1 MATTQQQETTGSFNT
16 VLQEL
21 RALSSEPRT
30 RGTLFENLMKK
41 YFLTDPIYRNRFK
54 QIYTWAECPDTSG
67 SDEGIDLVAITHD
80 DERCAIQCKFYA
92 EDHRLQ
98 KGDIDSFFTASG
110 KTLFKE
116 RIIVST
122 TDSWSEQAERAL
134 KGQDKI
140 CERIG
145 LANLQNSKIVWSKLR
160 TPEKLVRVDPQELFK
175 HQKEALKDVLAG
187 FQQDDVGQLIMAC
200 GTGKTFTSLR
210 IAEEMVP
217 NGGGN
222 ILFLVPSLSLLSQ
235 SLREWSA
242 NGEIPQR
249 NFAVCS
255 DAKVGNNEEDIR
267 SYDLEIPATTDAKK
281 LADKLKQSTATS
293 SKATRR
299 NNVVFGTYQSIEV
312 VIKAQRLGAPE
323 FDLVI
328 CDEAHR
334 TVGYSAKER
343 QQSYFTLIHDKEK
356 LKAKKRLYM
365 TATSRIFAPTVK
377 KKVET
382 LKDIELFSMDDKN
395 IFGNEFHRLNFAKA
409 VGEKL
414 LSDYKVLILTVTDKN
429 AANTIKDI
437 TGKEIELSDA
447 AKIIGCWNGLAKRL
461 SDPNAL
467 PKNERTP
474 MKRAVA
480 YTGTIATSKQV
491 KDLFNQVIQ
500 EYHKEHKEIGDTAV
514 LKCEVD
520 HTDGTE
526 NSMVRNTKLN
536 WLKEDAGGNECRI
549 LSNARC
555 LSEGVD
561 VPALD
566 AVMFLRPRKSKI
578 DIVQSVGRVMRR
590 APGKNMGYII
600 LPVFCNTDVPPEEA
614 LNNNDTYN
622 VVWETIQA
630 IRSHD
635 ERMDAEINKIELNKK
650 TSERILIDTVDASG
664 VGNGDTDA
672 AVTINSNI
680 QGELFDVQT
689 LHRSIL
695 ATLVMKCGTRRYWQ
709 NWADGVANISQNITS
724 RINSLVEDK
733 NSQHHQKFNGFLKE
747 LQGNLNPAITSEEAV
762 EMLAQHIIT
771 TPVFDALFEDYAFAE
786 NNPVS
791 QSLDKF
797 IEAIEYHKLAAEAKE
812 LDRFFKN
819 VKANV
824 AGIDNLAGKQKI
836 IAELYENFFK
846 KAFTKYADRLGIV
859 YTPVEI
865 VDFILHSADD
875 LLHKHFGKR
884 LTSKGVNILDPFTGT
899 GTFISR
905 LLQLGLISKQDLA
918 RKYAS
923 ELHAN
928 EIVLLA
934 YYIAAINI
942 EQTYHFCLQE
952 EEGADSTEE
961 IKEARKQKQQQN
973 STYQQFP
980 GIILT
985 DTFQMNEDDSDLI
998 KPKYIQGNPTQI
1010 KKQKEQ
1016 SIMVI
1021 VGNPPYSAGQK
1032 SQNDNNPNLKYPL
1045 LDKRIRT
1052 TYAAYSK
1059 NKIKKSVY
1067 DSYVRAIRWATDRI
1081 KDEGMVTFVTNGNFL
1096 DSKSMDGLRHCLPQE
1111 LTHIYCFNLR
1121 GGSRHFGANVKKE
1134 GESVFKQGS
1143 RATITINFFIKSPE
1157 DKSIPHGIYYYQF
1170 DDYLSRND
1178 KLKKLKE
1185 TKSANNIKWQEIQP
1199 DKNNDWINQRDPQFN
1214 QYMPMG
1220 SEDSKSYFIK
1230 NFKHSSMTDS
1240 IFGIYSAGLV
1250 TSRDAWT
1257 CNYNKEELIKNMQSC
1272 IKFYNT
1278 QRQDFHTEH
1287 ADKINHLKLTDKIP
1301 YVQEFIKYDSKKIH
1315 WDVGKQR
1322 DLAQNK
1328 QAIFDEAKIRI
1339 GLYMPF
1345 CKQHIYFDKQWNYSQ
1360 YRLPKLFPKHST
1372 NNYTICVS
1380 KSPAGFSTTMINVIP
1395 NYYILNHAQC
1405 FPRYCYNYSEAGKDD
1420 LLSQSKDNKEYK
1432 QEQRIDNISP
1442 QVVKLFQQQYK
1453 DNNIDADAI
1462 FYYVYGILHSPKYR
1476 DRYSY
1481 NLNKELPRIPY
1492 AATKQDFWQFSEAG
1506 KQLGDWH
1513 INYENHNADPNIEII
1528 ENSELLN
1535 NDKDFYRIEKIKF
1548 GGSPR
1553 SPDNSRI
1560 IYNHNITITG
1570 IPPQAYEYKVSGKS
1584 PLEWLLE
1591 RYQVTIDTGIGG
1603 RPGSNI
1609 KNDPNDWSDNPR
1621 YILDLIP
1628 RLAQLSID
1636 TSRVISKLPDIPE

>member
-1 MATTQQQETTGSFNT
+1 MASIQQQEATGSFNT

-54 QIYTWAECPDTSG
+54 QVYTWAECPDTSG

-80 DERCAIQCKFYA
+80 DEHCAIQCKFYA

-110 KTLFKE
+110 KRPFTE

-122 TDSWSEQAERAL
+122 TNSWSEQAERAL
-134 KGQDKI
+134 DGQHID

-145 LANLQNSKIVWSKLR
+145 LANLQNSKVVWSKLH
-160 TPEKLVRVDPQELFK
+160 TPDKLVRLPPQELFK
-175 HQKEALKDVLAG
+175 HQKEALKDVLTG
-187 FQQDDVGQLIMAC
+187 FQQEDVGQLIMAC

-217 NGGGN
+217 NGSGN

-281 LADKLKQSTATS
+281 LANKLKQSIAS
-293 SKATRR
+293 SPKVTRR

-312 VIKAQRLGAPE
+312 VIKAQQLGAPE

-365 TATSRIFAPTVK
+365 TATSKIFALKAK

-409 VGEKL
+409 VEDKL

-437 TGKEIELSDA
+437 TGKEIKLGDA
-447 AKIIGCWNGLAKRL
+447 AKIVGCWNGLAKRL

-480 YTGTIATSKQV
+480 YTGTIAASKQV

-500 EYHKEHKEIGDTAV
+500 EYHKKYKEIGDSAV

-536 WLKEDAGGNECRI
+536 WLKEDAGDNECRI

-600 LPVFCNTDVPPEEA
+600 LPVFCNTDGSPEEA

-650 TSERILIDTVDASG
+650 PSERILIDTVDISDA
-664 VGNGDTDA
+664 GNGDVDA
-672 AVTINSNI
+672 SVTIDISS

-689 LHRSIL
+689 LHRAIL
-695 ATLVMKCGTRRYWQ
+695 ATLVRTCGTRRYWQ

-724 RINSLVEDK
+724 IINSLVTDT
-733 NSQHHQKFNGFLKE
+733 NSKHHQKFKDFHNELKH
-747 LQGNLNPAITSEEAV
+747 NLNPAITSEEAV

-771 TPVFDALFEDYAFAE
+771 TPVFNALFENYNFVK

-797 IEAIEYHKLAAEAKE
+797 IEAIEYHKLAAEVGE
-812 LDRFFKN
+812 LEKFFKN
-819 VKANV
+819 VKTNV

-846 KAFTKYADRLGIV
+846 KAFKKQAERLGIV
-859 YTPVEI
+859 YTPVEV

-942 EQTYHFCLQE
+942 EQTYHFCLTE
-952 EEGADSTEE
+952 EEGADVTKE
-961 IKEARKQKQQQN
+961 IKEAGKQKQQQN
-973 STYQQFP
+973 STYQRFP

-998 KPKYIQGNPTQI
+998 TPKYIQGNPTQI
-1010 KKQKEQ
+1010 EKQKEQ

-1021 VGNPPYSAGQK
+1021 IGNPPYSGGQRN
-1032 SQNDNNPNLKYPL
+1032 QNDNNANFKYPL
-1045 LDKRIRT
+1045 LDERIRS
-1052 TYAAYSK
+1052 TYAAHSIATNK
-1059 NKIKKSVY
+1059 NYLY

-1081 KDEGMVTFVTNGNFL
+1081 KDEGMIAFVTNGSFL
-1096 DSKSMDGLRHCLPQE
+1096 DRNSMEGLRYCLQQE

-1121 GGSRHFGANVKKE
+1121 GNTRKSGERVKKE
-1134 GESVFKQGS
+1134 GGKIFGSGS
-1143 RATITINFFIKSPE
+1143 RANITITFLVRAPD
-1157 DKSIPHGIYYYQF
+1157 DKNKPKGIYYHAV
-1170 DDYLSRND
+1170 DDYLNRD
-1178 KLKKLKE
+1178 AKLNELKE
-1185 TKSANNIKWQEIQP
+1185 LKSVNNIKWQEKIL
-1199 DKNNDWINQRDPQFN
+1199 DKSNDWFKKRDPQFC
-1214 QYMPMG
+1214 QYLPM
-1220 SEDSKSYFIK
+1220 STDIAKNYFIK
-1230 NFKHSSMTDS
+1230 NFKHSEIIDS
-1240 IFGIYSAGLV
+1240 IFGIYSAGLI
-1250 TSRDAWT
+1250 TRRDAWVY
-1257 CNYNKEELIKNMQSC
+1257 NYNKQELIKNMKSC

-1278 QRQDFHTEH
+1278 QRQNFYSKYSE
-1287 ADKINHLKLTDKIP
+1287 KINNLNLTDKIP
-1301 YVQEFIKYDSKKIH
+1301 YVRKFIQYDSKKIH
-1315 WDVGKQR
+1315 WDTVNER
-1322 DLAQNK
+1322 DVAQNG
-1328 QAIFDEAKIRI
+1328 ISYFDEKKIRI
-1339 GLYMPF
+1339 GLYSPF
-1345 CKQHIYFDKQWNYSQ
+1345 CKRYLYFDRQWNSSQ
-1360 YRLPKLFPKHST
+1360 YRLPKFFPQANSQ
-1372 NNYTICVS
+1372 NMVICVTYI
-1380 KSPAGFSTTMINVIP
+1380 ADGFDVLMTDIIYSSSIVTNC
-1395 NYYILNHAQC
+1395 QS
-1405 FPRYCYNYSEAGKDD
+1405 FPRYCFNNAEAGKDD

-1442 QVVKLFQQQYK
+1442 KVVELFQEQYK
-1453 DNNIDADAI
+1453 DNSIDADTV
-1462 FYYVYGILHSPKYR
+1462 FYYVYGILHSPTYR
-1476 DRYSY
+1476 DRYAN
-1481 NLNKELPRIPY
+1481 NLSKELPRIPY
-1492 AATKQDFWQFSEAG
+1492 AASKQDFWQFSEAG
-1506 KQLGDWH
+1506 KQLGEWH
-1513 INYENHNADPNIEII
+1513 TNYEKHNVEPNIKIV
-1528 ENSELLN
+1528 ENSDMLSK
-1535 NDKDFYRIEKIKF
+1535 DKDFYRIEKIKF
-1548 GGSPR
+1548 GGAHR
-1553 SPDNSRI
+1553 APDKSKI
-1560 IYNHNITITG
+1560 IYNDNITITG
-1570 IPPQAYEYKVSGKS
+1570 IPSEAYDYTITGKS
-1584 PLEWLLE
+1584 PIEWLLE
-1591 RYQVTIDTGIGG
+1591 RYRVTFDTE
-1603 RPGSNI
+1603 RGSGI

-1636 TSRVISKLPDIPE
+1636 TCRVISKLPDIPE

>member
-54 QIYTWAECPDTSG
+54 QVYTWAECPDTSG

-110 KTLFKE
+110 KRPFTE

-134 KGQDKI
+134 KGQDKV
-140 CERIG
+140 CDRIG
-145 LANLQNSKIVWSKLR
+145 LANLQNSKVVWSKLR
-160 TPEKLVRVDPQELFK
+160 TPDKLVRVDPQELFK

-281 LADKLKQSTATS
+281 LANKLKQSTSSS
-293 SKATRR
+293 SKANRR

-312 VIKAQRLGAPE
+312 VIKAQQLGVPE

-382 LKDIELFSMDDKN
+382 LKDIELFSMDDKS

-409 VGEKL
+409 VEDKL

-500 EYHKEHKEIGDTAV
+500 EYHKKHKELGGTTL

-536 WLKEDAGGNECRI
+536 WLKEDIGDNECRI

-600 LPVFCNTDVPPEEA
+600 LPVFCNTDVSPEEA

-650 TSERILIDTVDASG
+650 PSERILTDTVDASG
-664 VGNGDTDA
+664 IGSGDTDA
-672 AVTINSNI
+672 SVSIDLNR
-680 QGELFDVQT
+680 QGELPFDTET
-689 LHRSIL
+689 LHRAIL

-709 NWADGVANISQNITS
+709 NWAEGVANISQNITS
-724 RINSLVEDK
+724 RINSLVTDT
-733 NSQHHQKFNGFLKE
+733 NSKHHKKFKDFHNELKH
-747 LQGNLNPAITSEEAV
+747 NLNPAITSEEAI

-771 TPVFDALFEDYAFAE
+771 TPVFNALFENYNFVK

-791 QSLDKF
+791 QSLTKF
-797 IEAIEYHKLAAEAKE
+797 LTAIEYDNLTAETRE

-819 VKANV
+819 VQSNV

-846 KAFTKYADRLGIV
+846 KTFKKQADRLGIV
-859 YTPVEI
+859 YTPVEV

-942 EQTYHFCLQE
+942 EQTYHFCL
-952 EEGADSTEE
+952 TEE
-961 IKEARKQKQQQN
+961 DANNQQVERRQN
-973 STYQQFP
+973 GTYQQFP

-998 KPKYIQGNPTQI
+998 TPKYIQGNPTQI

-1032 SQNDNNPNLKYPL
+1032 SQNDNNPNIKYTR
-1045 LDKRIRT
+1045 LDTKIES
-1052 TYAAYSK
+1052 TYAVHSTAK
-1059 NKIKKSVY
+1059 LKIKLY

-1081 KDEGMVTFVTNGNFL
+1081 EVEGMVAFVTNGGYL
-1096 DSKSMDGLRHCLPQE
+1096 DGKSMDGLRHCLQKE
-1111 LTHIYCFNLR
+1111 LTHLYCFNLR
-1121 GGSRHFGANVKKE
+1121 GNTRNSGERVKKE
-1134 GESVFKQGS
+1134 GGKIFGSGS
-1143 RATITINFFIKSPE
+1143 RANITITFLVRAPE
-1157 DKSIPHGIYYYQF
+1157 DKNKSKGIYYHEV
-1170 DDYLSRND
+1170 DDYLNRD
-1178 KLKKLKE
+1178 AKLNELKE
-1185 TKSANNIKWQEIQP
+1185 LKSANNIKWQEIQP
-1199 DKNNDWINQRDPQFN
+1199 DKNNDWLNQRDPKFS
-1214 QYMPMG
+1214 QYIPM
-1220 SEDSKSYFIK
+1220 STETAKSYFTK
-1230 NFKHSSMTDS
+1230 KLKHSESGDS
-1240 IFGIYSAGLV
+1240 IFGIYSAGLK
-1250 TSRDAWT
+1250 TNRDAWVYS
-1257 CNYNKEELIKNMQSC
+1257 YNKRELINNMQSC
-1272 IKFYNT
+1272 VKFYNK
-1278 QRQDFHTEH
+1278 QLQDIYTEH
-1287 ADKINHLKLTDKIP
+1287 ADKINNLKIADKIP
-1301 YVQEFIKYDSKKIH
+1301 YVQKLIKYDSKKIH
-1315 WDVGKQR
+1315 WDIGNQR
-1322 DLAQNK
+1322 DITQNK
-1328 QAIFDEAKIRI
+1328 NAIFDESKLCL
-1339 GLYMPF
+1339 GLYRPF
-1345 CKQHIYFDKQWNYSQ
+1345 CKQYIYFDKQWNNSQ
-1360 YRLPKLFPKHST
+1360 YRLPKLFPKDST
-1372 NNYTICVS
+1372 NNYAICLS
-1380 KSPAGFSTTMINVIP
+1380 ISPADFSAIMTNLIP
-1395 NYYILNHAQC
+1395 NFHVVNDTQC
-1405 FPRYCYNYSEAGKDD
+1405 FPRYFFNASEAGKDD
-1420 LLSQSKDNKEYK
+1420 LLSQSNNDKEHN

-1453 DNNIDADAI
+1453 DNSIDADAI
-1462 FYYVYGILHSPKYR
+1462 FYYVYGILHSPAYR
-1476 DRYSY
+1476 NRYAN
-1481 NLNKELPRIPY
+1481 NLSKEFPRIPY
-1492 AATKQDFWQFSEAG
+1492 VASKQDFWQFSEGG
-1506 KQLGDWH
+1506 KQLGNWH
-1513 INYENHNADPNIEII
+1513 INYEKHNVEPNIQII
-1528 ENSELLN
+1528 EESDMLGK
-1535 NDKDFYRIEKIKF
+1535 DKNFYRVEKMKL

-1553 SPDNSRI
+1553 TPDKSRI
-1560 IYNHNITITG
+1560 IYNHNITIVG
-1570 IPPQAYEYKVSGKS
+1570 IPSESYDYKIKGKS

-1591 RYQVTIDTGIGG
+1591 RYQVTIDTGKEG
-1603 RPGSNI
+1603 RPASGI

>member
-1 MATTQQQETTGSFNT
+1 MVNH
-16 VLQEL
+16 
-21 RALSSEPRT
+21 
-30 RGTLFENLMKK
+30 
-41 YFLTDPIYRNRFK
+41 
-54 QIYTWAECPDTSG
+54 
-67 SDEGIDLVAITHD
+67 ID
-80 DERCAIQCKFYA
+80 
-92 EDHRLQ
+92 
-98 KGDIDSFFTASG
+98 
-110 KTLFKE
+110 
-116 RIIVST
+116 
-122 TDSWSEQAERAL
+122 
-134 KGQDKI
+134 

-145 LANLQNSKIVWSKLR
+145 LANLQNSKVVWSKLR
-160 TPEKLVRVDPQELFK
+160 TPDKLVRVPPQELFK
-175 HQKEALKDVLAG
+175 HQKEALKDVLTG

-217 NGGGN
+217 NGSGN

-267 SYDLEIPATTDAKK
+267 SYDLEIPATTNAKK
-281 LADKLKQSTATS
+281 LANKLKQSIAS
-293 SKATRR
+293 SPKVTRR

-409 VGEKL
+409 VEEKL

-467 PKNERTP
+467 SKNERTS

-500 EYHKEHKEIGDTAV
+500 EYHKKHKEIGDTAV

-536 WLKEDAGGNECRI
+536 WLKEDVDNNVCRI

-566 AVMFLRPRKSKI
+566 AVIFLRPRKSKI

-590 APGKNMGYII
+590 ASGKNMGYII
-600 LPVFCNTDVPPEEA
+600 LPVFCNTDVSPEEA

-650 TSERILIDTVDASG
+650 PSERILIDMVDASG
-664 VGNGDTDA
+664 VGGKDTDA
-672 AVTINSNI
+672 TITMDAGI
-680 QGELFDVQT
+680 QLPLP
-689 LHRSIL
+689 LHSEKIRETIL

-709 NWADGVANISQNITS
+709 NWAEGVANISQNITS
-724 RINSLVEDK
+724 RINSLVADT
-733 NSQHHQKFNGFLKE
+733 NSKHHKKFNSFLKE
-747 LQGNLNPAITSEEAV
+747 LQGNLNPAITPEEAV

-791 QSLDKF
+791 QSLNKF
-797 IEAIEYHKLAAEAKE
+797 LEGIEYHNLAAETKE

-819 VKANV
+819 VRANV

-846 KAFTKYADRLGIV
+846 KAFKKYAERLGIV
-859 YTPVEI
+859 YTPVEV
-865 VDFILHSADD
+865 VDFILNSADD

-905 LLQLGLISKQDLA
+905 LLQLGLIAKKDLA

-952 EEGADSTEE
+952 EADATEE
-961 IKEARKQKQQQN
+961 IKEARNKKQQQN
-973 STYQQFP
+973 SAYKQFP

-985 DTFQMNEDDSDLI
+985 DTFQMNEDDSNLI
-998 KPKYIQGNPTQI
+998 TPKYIQGNPIQI
-1010 KKQKEQ
+1010 KKQK
-1016 SIMVI
+1016 
-1021 VGNPPYSAGQK
+1021 
-1032 SQNDNNPNLKYPL
+1032 
-1045 LDKRIRT
+1045 RT
-1052 TYAAYSK
+1052 TNHGNSWQSSLFRRA
-1059 NKIKKSVY
+1059 KKS
-1067 DSYVRAIRWATDRI
+1067 
-1081 KDEGMVTFVTNGNFL
+1081 K
-1096 DSKSMDGLRHCLPQE
+1096 
-1111 LTHIYCFNLR
+1111 
-1121 GGSRHFGANVKKE
+1121 
-1134 GESVFKQGS
+1134 
-1143 RATITINFFIKSPE
+1143 
-1157 DKSIPHGIYYYQF
+1157 
-1170 DDYLSRND
+1170 
-1178 KLKKLKE
+1178 
-1185 TKSANNIKWQEIQP
+1185 
-1199 DKNNDWINQRDPQFN
+1199 
-1214 QYMPMG
+1214 
-1220 SEDSKSYFIK
+1220 
-1230 NFKHSSMTDS
+1230 
-1240 IFGIYSAGLV
+1240 
-1250 TSRDAWT
+1250 
-1257 CNYNKEELIKNMQSC
+1257 
-1272 IKFYNT
+1272 
-1278 QRQDFHTEH
+1278 
-1287 ADKINHLKLTDKIP
+1287 
-1301 YVQEFIKYDSKKIH
+1301 
-1315 WDVGKQR
+1315 
-1322 DLAQNK
+1322 
-1328 QAIFDEAKIRI
+1328 
-1339 GLYMPF
+1339 
-1345 CKQHIYFDKQWNYSQ
+1345 
-1360 YRLPKLFPKHST
+1360 
-1372 NNYTICVS
+1372 
-1380 KSPAGFSTTMINVIP
+1380 
-1395 NYYILNHAQC
+1395 
-1405 FPRYCYNYSEAGKDD
+1405 
-1420 LLSQSKDNKEYK
+1420 
-1432 QEQRIDNISP
+1432 
-1442 QVVKLFQQQYK
+1442 
-1453 DNNIDADAI
+1453 
-1462 FYYVYGILHSPKYR
+1462 
-1476 DRYSY
+1476 
-1481 NLNKELPRIPY
+1481 
-1492 AATKQDFWQFSEAG
+1492 
-1506 KQLGDWH
+1506 
-1513 INYENHNADPNIEII
+1513 
-1528 ENSELLN
+1528 
-1535 NDKDFYRIEKIKF
+1535 
-1548 GGSPR
+1548 
-1553 SPDNSRI
+1553 
-1560 IYNHNITITG
+1560 
-1570 IPPQAYEYKVSGKS
+1570 
-1584 PLEWLLE
+1584 
-1591 RYQVTIDTGIGG
+1591 
-1603 RPGSNI
+1603 
-1609 KNDPNDWSDNPR
+1609 
-1621 YILDLIP
+1621 
-1628 RLAQLSID
+1628 
-1636 TSRVISKLPDIPE
+1636 

>member
-1 MATTQQQETTGSFNT
+1 MATTQQQEATGSFNT

-54 QIYTWAECPDTSG
+54 QVYTWAECPDTSG

-134 KGQDKI
+134 KGQDKV
-140 CERIG
+140 CDRIG
-145 LANLQNSKIVWSKLR
+145 LANLQNSKVVWSKLR
-160 TPEKLVRVDPQELFK
+160 TPDKLVRVPPQELFK

-187 FQQDDVGQLIMAC
+187 FQHEDVGQLIMAC

-217 NGGGN
+217 NGSGN

-281 LADKLKQSTATS
+281 LADKLKQSTASS
-293 SKATRR
+293 SKANRR

-312 VIKAQRLGAPE
+312 VIKAQQLGAPE

-409 VGEKL
+409 VEEKL

-467 PKNERTP
+467 PENERTP

-480 YTGTIATSKQV
+480 YTGRIDTSKQV

-500 EYHKEHKEIGDTAV
+500 EYHKEHEEINDDA
-514 LKCEVD
+514 LKCKVD

-536 WLKEDAGGNECRI
+536 WLKEDTGDNECRI

-566 AVMFLRPRKSKI
+566 AVIFLSPRKSKI

-590 APGKNMGYII
+590 SSGKNMGYII

-650 TSERILIDTVDASG
+650 PSGRILIDMVDASG
-664 VGNGDTDA
+664 VGGKDTDA
-672 AVTINSNI
+672 TITMDAGI
-680 QGELFDVQT
+680 QLPLP
-689 LHRSIL
+689 LHSEKIRETIL

-709 NWADGVANISQNITS
+709 NWAEGVANISQNITS
-724 RINSLVEDK
+724 RINSLVVDTTSK
-733 NSQHHQKFNGFLKE
+733 HHQKFKDFHNELKH
-747 LQGNLNPAITSEEAV
+747 NLNPAITAGEAV

-771 TPVFDALFEDYAFAE
+771 APVFNALFESYSFVK

-797 IEAIEYHKLAAEAKE
+797 LATIEYHNLAAETKE
-812 LDRFFKN
+812 LEKFFNN
-819 VKANV
+819 VQSNV
-824 AGIDNLAGKQKI
+824 AGIDNLEGKQKI
-836 IAELYENFFK
+836 ITELYENFFK
-846 KAFTKYADRLGIV
+846 KTFKKQADRLGIV
-859 YTPVEI
+859 YTPVEV
-865 VDFILHSADD
+865 VDFILNSTND
-875 LLHKHFGKR
+875 LLHKHFDKR

-905 LLQLGLISKQDLA
+905 LLQLGLISKQDLS

-952 EEGADSTEE
+952 RAASTEG
-961 IKEARKQKQQQN
+961 IKEGETQKQQTQN
-973 STYQQFP
+973 SAYQQFP

-985 DTFQMNEDDSDLI
+985 DTFQLNEDTGDYFKEAEFLQI
-998 KPKYIQGNPTQI
+998 NPEQI
-1010 KKQKEQ
+1010 KKQKKLP
-1016 SIMVI
+1016 IMVI
-1021 VGNPPYSAGQK
+1021 VGNPPYSAGQN
-1032 SQNDNNPNLKYPL
+1032 SQNDNNPNLKYPV
-1045 LDKRIRT
+1045 LDERIRT
-1052 TYAAYSK
+1052 TYVAHSTAQLK
-1059 NKIKKSVY
+1059 RKIY

-1081 KDEGMVTFVTNGNFL
+1081 KDEGMVAFVTNGNFL

-1143 RATITINFFIKSPE
+1143 RATITINFLIKAPK
-1157 DKSIPHGIYYYQF
+1157 DKGTPPGIYYHKF
-1170 DDYLSRND
+1170 DDYLSRNE
-1178 KLKKLKE
+1178 KLKE
-1185 TKSANNIKWQEIQP
+1185 LKEIKSVNNIKWQEIQP
-1199 DKNNDWINQRDPQFN
+1199 DKNNDWINQRDPKFN

-1230 NFKHSSMTDS
+1230 NLKHSSMTDS
-1240 IFGIYSAGLV
+1240 IFGIYSAGLA
-1250 TSRDAWT
+1250 TNRDAWVY
-1257 CNYNKEELIKNMQSC
+1257 NYNKQEVIKNMQSC

-1278 QRQDFHTEH
+1278 QRQDFYTKH
-1287 ADKINHLKLTDKIP
+1287 AEKINNLNLTDKIS
-1301 YVQEFIKYDSKKIH
+1301 YVKKFIRYDSKKIH
-1315 WDVGKQR
+1315 WDRNNKKN
-1322 DLAQNK
+1322 LAESNNG
-1328 QAIFDEAKIRI
+1328 IFDESKICI
-1339 GLYMPF
+1339 GLYRPF
-1345 CKQHIYFDKQWNYSQ
+1345 SKQYLYFDKQWNNCQ
-1360 YRLPKLFPKHST
+1360 YKLPKLFPKYST
-1372 NNYTICVS
+1372 NNYAICIS
-1380 KSPAGFSTTMINVIP
+1380 KYTTDFSVMMINIIP
-1395 NYYILNHAQC
+1395 DLNAIGATQC
-1405 FPRYCYNYSEAGKDD
+1405 FPRYCYNPSEADKDD
-1420 LLSQSKDNKEYK
+1420 LLSQSKDNKEHD

-1442 QVVKLFQQQYK
+1442 KIVELFQQQYK
-1453 DNNIDADAI
+1453 DNNIDADAV
-1462 FYYVYGILHSPKYR
+1462 FYYVYGILHSPSYR
-1476 DRYSY
+1476 SRYTN
-1481 NLNKELPRIPY
+1481 NLSKDIPHIPY
-1492 AATKQDFWQFSEAG
+1492 AASKKDFWLFSEAG
-1506 KQLGDWH
+1506 KQLSNWH
-1513 INYENHNADPNIEII
+1513 INYEKHNAEPNIQII
-1528 ENSELLN
+1528 EAPDLLGK
-1535 NDKDFYRIEKIKF
+1535 DKDFYRIEKMKF

-1553 SPDNSRI
+1553 TPDKNRI

-1570 IPPQAYEYKVSGKS
+1570 IPPQAYEYEVSGKS

-1591 RYQVTIDTGIGG
+1591 RYQVTIDTGTGG
-1603 RPGSNI
+1603 RPGSGI

>member
-1 MATTQQQETTGSFNT
+1 MASIQQQETTGSFNT

-21 RALSSEPRT
+21 RALSSEPRA

-54 QIYTWAECPDTSG
+54 QVYTWVECPDTSG

-80 DERCAIQCKFYA
+80 DEHCAIQCKFYA

-110 KTLFKE
+110 KRPFTE

-122 TDSWSEQAERAL
+122 TNSWSEQAERAL
-134 KGQDKI
+134 DGQHID

-145 LANLQNSKIVWSKLR
+145 LANLQNSKVVWSKLH
-160 TPEKLVRVDPQELFK
+160 TPQNLVRVPPQELFK

-217 NGGGN
+217 NGSGN

-281 LADKLKQSTATS
+281 LANKLKQSTATS

-312 VIKAQRLGAPE
+312 VIKAQQLGAPE

-409 VGEKL
+409 VEEKL

-500 EYHKEHKEIGDTAV
+500 EYHKKHKELGGTTL

-536 WLKEDAGGNECRI
+536 WLKEDTGDNECRI

-600 LPVFCNTDVPPEEA
+600 LPVFCNTDVSPEEA

-650 TSERILIDTVDASG
+650 TSGRILTDTVDASG
-664 VGNGDTDA
+664 VGSGDTDA
-672 AVTINSNI
+672 SATIDLNR
-680 QGELFDVQT
+680 QGELQFDT
-689 LHRSIL
+689 EALHRAIL

-724 RINSLVEDK
+724 RINSLVTDT
-733 NSQHHQKFNGFLKE
+733 NSKHHQKFKDFHNELKH
-747 LQGNLNPAITSEEAV
+747 NLNPAITAGEAI

-771 TPVFDALFEDYAFAE
+771 TPVFNALFENYNFVK

-791 QSLDKF
+791 QSLNKF
-797 IEAIEYHKLAAEAKE
+797 LTAIEYHNLAAEAGE
-812 LDRFFKN
+812 LEKFFKN
-819 VKANV
+819 VQSNV

-846 KAFTKYADRLGIV
+846 KTFKKQAERLGIV
-859 YTPVEI
+859 YTPVEV
-865 VDFILHSADD
+865 VDFILNSADD

-918 RKYAS
+918 RKYES

-942 EQTYHFCLQE
+942 EQTYHFCL
-952 EEGADSTEE
+952 TEE
-961 IKEARKQKQQQN
+961 YINSQQKQQQN
-973 STYQQFP
+973 SSYQQFP

-985 DTFQMNEDDSDLI
+985 DTFQLNEDTGDYLKEAEFLQS
-998 KPKYIQGNPTQI
+998 NPEQI

-1021 VGNPPYSAGQK
+1021 IGNPPYSSGQR
-1032 SQNDNNPNLKYPL
+1032 SQNDNNPNFKYPL
-1045 LDKRIRT
+1045 LDERIRS
-1052 TYAAYSK
+1052 TYAAHSK
-1059 NKIKKSVY
+1059 ATNKNSLY

-1081 KDEGMVTFVTNGNFL
+1081 EGEGMVAFVTNGNFL
-1096 DSKSMDGLRHCLPQE
+1096 DSGSMDGLRYCLQQD

-1121 GGSRHFGANVKKE
+1121 GDARTSGEMRKKE
-1134 GESVFKQGS
+1134 KGNIFKEGT
-1143 RATITINFFIKSPE
+1143 RTPITINFFIKSPVN
-1157 DKSIPHGIYYYQF
+1157 KSIPKGIFYSQV
-1170 DDYLSRND
+1170 DDYLTSKEKLQRLQ
-1178 KLKKLKE
+1178 KLK
-1185 TKSANNIKWQEIQP
+1185 SVNNIKWQEIQP
-1199 DKNNDWINQRDPQFN
+1199 NKNNDWLNQRDPKFN
-1214 QYMPMG
+1214 QYLPMG
-1220 SEDSKSYFIK
+1220 TKDTKRHFFKYL
-1230 NFKHSSMTDS
+1230 KHSETTVS
-1240 IFGIYSAGLV
+1240 IFGVYSGGLV
-1250 TSRDAWT
+1250 TSRDAWVY
-1257 CNYNKEELIKNMQSC
+1257 NYNKQEVIKNMQSC
-1272 IKFYNT
+1272 IKFYNE
-1278 QRQDFHTEH
+1278 QVQDFHTKNV
-1287 ADKINHLKLTDKIP
+1287 DKIKHLKLADRIP
-1301 YVQEFIKYDSKKIH
+1301 YVKEFIDYNSQKVH
-1315 WDVGKQR
+1315 WDTAKQR

-1328 QAIFDEAKIRI
+1328 KSIFDEAKLRL
-1339 GLYMPF
+1339 GLYLPF
-1345 CKQHIYFDKQWNYSQ
+1345 CQQHLYFDKQWNNSQ
-1360 YRLPKLFPKHST
+1360 HRLPKLFPKDST

-1380 KSPAGFSTTMINVIP
+1380 KSPAGFSTIMVNIIP
-1395 NYYILNHAQC
+1395 TDYILNHVQC
-1405 FPRYCYNYSEAGKDD
+1405 FPRYCFNTIEVGKDD
-1420 LLSQSKDNKEYK
+1420 LLSQSKDNKAHK

-1442 QVVKLFQQQYK
+1442 KIVELFQQQYK
-1453 DNNIDADAI
+1453 DNNIDADTL
-1462 FYYVYGILHSPKYR
+1462 FYYVYGILHSPAYR
-1476 DRYSY
+1476 ERYAK
-1481 NLNKELPRIPY
+1481 NLSKELPRIPY
-1492 AATKQDFWQFSEAG
+1492 AASKKDFWQFSEGG

-1513 INYENHNADPNIEII
+1513 INYEKHNAEPNIQII
-1528 ENSELLN
+1528 ENSDMLGKN
-1535 NDKDFYRIEKIKF
+1535 KDFYRIEKMKF
-1548 GGSPR
+1548 GGSSLNPIKTE
-1553 SPDNSRI
+1553 I
-1560 IYNHNITITG
+1560 IYNDSITITG
-1570 IPPQAYEYKVSGKS
+1570 IPSEAYDYKITGKS
-1584 PLEWLLE
+1584 PLEWLLY
-1591 RYQVTIDTGIGG
+1591 RYQVTIDTGKEG
-1603 RPGSNI
+1603 RPGSGI

-1636 TSRVISKLPDIPE
+1636 ASRVISKLPDIPE

>member
-54 QIYTWAECPDTSG
+54 QVYTWAECPDTSG

-80 DERCAIQCKFYA
+80 DEHCAIQCKFYA

-134 KGQDKI
+134 KDQDKV
-140 CERIG
+140 CDRIG

-160 TPEKLVRVDPQELFK
+160 TPDKLVRVPPQELFK

-187 FQQDDVGQLIMAC
+187 FQQEDVGQLIMAC

-217 NGGGN
+217 NGSGN

-281 LADKLKQSTATS
+281 LANKLKQSTSSS
-293 SKATRR
+293 SKANRR

-312 VIKAQRLGAPE
+312 VIKAQQLGAPE

-409 VGEKL
+409 VGDKL

-500 EYHKEHKEIGDTAV
+500 EYHKEHKEIGNTAL

-536 WLKEDAGGNECRI
+536 WLKEDTDDNVCRI

-566 AVMFLRPRKSKI
+566 AVIFLRPRKSKI
-578 DIVQSVGRVMRR
+578 DIVQSVGRVMRL
-590 APGKNMGYII
+590 ASGKNMGYII
-600 LPVFCNTDVPPEEA
+600 LPVFCNTDVSPEEA

-650 TSERILIDTVDASG
+650 PSGRILIDTVDASD
-664 VGNGDTDA
+664 VGSGDA
-672 AVTINSNI
+672 SVTIDLNS

-689 LHRSIL
+689 LHRTIL

-724 RINSLVEDK
+724 RINSLVADTK
-733 NSQHHQKFNGFLKE
+733 GKHHKKFKDFHNELKH
-747 LQGNLNPAITSEEAV
+747 NLNPAITTEEAV

-771 TPVFDALFEDYAFAE
+771 TPVFNALFEDYAFAE

-791 QSLDKF
+791 QSLTKF
-797 IEAIEYHKLAAEAKE
+797 LTAIEYDNLTAETRE

-819 VKANV
+819 VQTNV

-846 KAFTKYADRLGIV
+846 RTFKKQADRLGIV
-859 YTPVEI
+859 YTPVEV
-865 VDFILHSADD
+865 VDFILNSADD

-905 LLQLGLISKQDLA
+905 LLQLGLISKQDLS
-918 RKYAS
+918 RKYTS

-942 EQTYHFCLQE
+942 EQTYHFCL
-952 EEGADSTEE
+952 TEE
-961 IKEARKQKQQQN
+961 DTNNEQKQQQN
-973 STYQQFP
+973 NTYQQFP
-980 GIILT
+980 GITLT
-985 DTFQMNEDDSDLI
+985 DTFQLNEDDSDLI
-998 KPKYIQGNPTQI
+998 TPKYIQGNPTQI
-1010 KKQKEQ
+1010 EKQKEQ
-1016 SIMVI
+1016 PIMVI
-1021 VGNPPYSAGQK
+1021 VGNPPYSTGQK
-1032 SQNDNNPNLKYPL
+1032 SQNDNNPNLQYPVL
-1045 LDKRIRT
+1045 NERIRS
-1052 TYAAYSK
+1052 TYAVHSTAKLK
-1059 NKIKKSVY
+1059 NSLY
-1067 DSYVRAIRWATDRI
+1067 DSYVRSIRWATDRI
-1081 KDEGMVTFVTNGNFL
+1081 EKEGIVAFVTNGGYL
-1096 DSKSMDGLRHCLPQE
+1096 DGKSMDGLRHCLQKE

-1121 GGSRHFGANVKKE
+1121 GGSRHFGVNVKKE
-1134 GESVFKQGS
+1134 GEGVFKQGS
-1143 RATITINFFIKSPE
+1143 RATISINFLIKAPE
-1157 DKSIPHGIYYYQF
+1157 GKSTAKRIYYHQF

-1185 TKSANNIKWQEIQP
+1185 IKSVNNIKWQEIQP
-1199 DKNNDWINQRDPQFN
+1199 NKNNDWLNQRDPKFS
-1214 QYMPMG
+1214 QYLPIG
-1220 SEDSKSYFIK
+1220 TEVTKSKFIK
-1230 NFKHSSMTDS
+1230 NFKHSETTDS
-1240 IFGIYSAGLV
+1240 IFGIYSAGLK
-1250 TSRDAWT
+1250 TNRDAWVY
-1257 CNYNKEELIKNMQSC
+1257 NYSKQVLINNMSSC

-1278 QRQDFHTEH
+1278 QVQDFYTESSEKINNLKL
-1287 ADKINHLKLTDKIP
+1287 ADKTP
-1301 YVQEFIKYDSKKIH
+1301 YVQKFIKYDSKKIH
-1315 WDVGKQR
+1315 WDIANQR
-1322 DLAQNK
+1322 DVAQNNK
-1328 QAIFDEAKIRI
+1328 SIFDESRIRL

-1345 CKQHIYFDKQWNYSQ
+1345 CQQYLYFDKQWNNSR
-1360 YRLPKLFPKHST
+1360 YRLPKFFSQV
-1372 NNYTICVS
+1372 NSQNMVICIS
-1380 KSPAGFSTTMINVIP
+1380 QAAEGFDALMTDIIP
-1395 NYYILNHAQC
+1395 SLTLVANCQS
-1405 FPRYCYNYSEAGKDD
+1405 FPRYCFNNAEAGKDD
-1420 LLSQSKDNKEYK
+1420 LLSQSNNDKEHEK
-1432 QEQRIDNISP
+1432 EQRIDNISP
-1442 QVVKLFQQQYK
+1442 KVVEMFNHKYK
-1453 DNNIDADAI
+1453 DNSIDADAI
-1462 FYYVYGILHSPKYR
+1462 FYYVYGILHSPAYLR
-1476 DRYSY
+1476 RYAN
-1481 NLNKELPRIPY
+1481 NLRKEFPRIPY
-1492 AATKQDFWQFSEAG
+1492 AASKQDFWQFSEGG

-1513 INYENHNADPNIEII
+1513 INYEKHNAEPNIQII
-1528 ENSELLN
+1528 EEADMLGKN
-1535 NDKDFYRIEKIKF
+1535 KDFYRVEKMKF

-1553 SPDNSRI
+1553 TPDKSRI
-1560 IYNHNITITG
+1560 IYNHNITITD
-1570 IPPQAYEYKVSGKS
+1570 IPLEAYEYKIAGKS

-1591 RYQVTIDTGIGG
+1591 RYQVAIDTGTGG
-1603 RPGSNI
+1603 RPGSGI

-1636 TSRVISKLPDIPE
+1636 TCRVISKLPDIPE

>member
-80 DERCAIQCKFYA
+80 DEHCAIQCKFYA

-110 KTLFKE
+110 KRPFTE

-122 TDSWSEQAERAL
+122 TNSWSEQAERAL
-134 KGQDKI
+134 DGQHID

-145 LANLQNSKIVWSKLR
+145 LANLQNSKVVWSKLH
-160 TPEKLVRVDPQELFK
+160 TPQDLVRVPPQELFK

-187 FQQDDVGQLIMAC
+187 FQHDDVGQLIMAC

-217 NGGGN
+217 NGSGN

-281 LADKLKQSTATS
+281 LANKLKQSTASS
-293 SKATRR
+293 SKVTRR

-312 VIKAQRLGAPE
+312 VIKAQQLGAPE

-382 LKDIELFSMDDKN
+382 LKDIELFSMDDKS

-409 VGEKL
+409 VEDKL

-500 EYHKEHKEIGDTAV
+500 EYHKKHKELGGTTL

-536 WLKEDAGGNECRI
+536 WLKEDTDNNECRI

-600 LPVFCNTDVPPEEA
+600 LPVFCNTDVSPEEA

-650 TSERILIDTVDASG
+650 PSERILTDTVDASG
-664 VGNGDTDA
+664 IGSGDTDA
-672 AVTINSNI
+672 SVSIDLNR
-680 QGELFDVQT
+680 QGELQFNTET
-689 LHRSIL
+689 LHRAIL

-709 NWADGVANISQNITS
+709 NWAEGVANISQNITS
-724 RINSLVEDK
+724 RINSLVVDTTSK
-733 NSQHHQKFNGFLKE
+733 HYQKFKDFHNELKH
-747 LQGNLNPAITSEEAV
+747 NLNPAITSEEAV

-771 TPVFDALFEDYAFAE
+771 TPVFNALFEGYNFVK

-791 QSLDKF
+791 QSLTKF
-797 IEAIEYHKLAAEAKE
+797 LEAIEYDNLTAETRE

-819 VKANV
+819 VQSNV

-846 KAFTKYADRLGIV
+846 KTFKKQAERLGIV
-859 YTPVEI
+859 YTPVEV
-865 VDFILHSADD
+865 VDFILNSADD

-934 YYIAAINI
+934 YYIATINI
-942 EQTYHFCLQE
+942 EQTYHFCLAE
-952 EEGADSTEE
+952 EDTTSQQG
-961 IKEARKQKQQQN
+961 QQN
-973 STYQQFP
+973 SIYKQFP

-998 KPKYIQGNPTQI
+998 TPKYIQGNPAQI
-1010 KKQKEQ
+1010 KKQKAQ

-1032 SQNDNNPNLKYPL
+1032 SQDDNNPNLKYTR
-1045 LDKRIRT
+1045 LDE
-1052 TYAAYSK
+1052 
-1059 NKIKKSVY
+1059 KIKSTYIYHSKAKVKNYLY

-1081 KDEGMVTFVTNGNFL
+1081 KDEGMVAFVTNGSFL
-1096 DSKSMDGLRHCLPQE
+1096 DSKSMDGLRHCLKKE

-1121 GGSRHFGANVKKE
+1121 GDARTSGEMRRKEKGNIFKE
-1134 GESVFKQGS
+1134 GT
-1143 RATITINFFIKSPE
+1143 RTPITINFFIKSPVG
-1157 DKSIPHGIYYYQF
+1157 KSVPKGIFYSQV
-1170 DDYLSRND
+1170 DDYLTSKD
-1178 KLKKLKE
+1178 KLQQLQELK
-1185 TKSANNIKWQEIQP
+1185 SVNNIKWQEIQP
-1199 DKNNDWINQRDPQFN
+1199 DKNNDWLNQRDPKFN
-1214 QYMPMG
+1214 QYLPMG
-1220 SEDSKSYFIK
+1220 TEVTKSQFIK
-1230 NFKHSSMTDS
+1230 NFKHSEMANS
-1240 IFGIYSAGLV
+1240 IFGIYSSGLT
-1250 TSRDAWT
+1250 TSRDAWVY
-1257 CNYNKEELIKNMQSC
+1257 NYNKQELINNMQSC
-1272 IKFYNT
+1272 IKFYNK
-1278 QRQDFHTEH
+1278 QLQDIYTEH
-1287 ADKINHLKLTDKIP
+1287 ADKIRSLKRDDKIP
-1301 YVQEFIKYDSKKIH
+1301 YIQKFIQYDSKKIH
-1315 WDVGKQR
+1315 WDIGNQR
-1322 DLAQNK
+1322 DITQNK
-1328 QAIFDEAKIRI
+1328 NAIFDESKLCL
-1339 GLYMPF
+1339 GLYRPF
-1345 CKQHIYFDKQWNYSQ
+1345 CKQYLYFDKQWNNSQ
-1360 YRLPKLFPKHST
+1360 YRLPKLFPKISA
-1372 NNYTICVS
+1372 NNYAICVS
-1380 KSPAGFSTTMINVIP
+1380 KSPANFSVIMTNIIP
-1395 NYYILNHAQC
+1395 NFHVVNDTQC
-1405 FPRYCYNYSEAGKDD
+1405 FPRYCFNAAESGKDD
-1420 LLSQSKDNKEYK
+1420 LLSESNNDKEHNQK
-1432 QEQRIDNISP
+1432 QRIDNISP
-1442 QVVKLFQQQYK
+1442 QVVELFQQQYE
-1453 DNNIDADAI
+1453 DNSIDADAV
-1462 FYYVYGILHSPKYR
+1462 FYYVYGILHSPTYR
-1476 DRYSY
+1476 ERYAK
-1481 NLNKELPRIPY
+1481 NLSKELPHIPY
-1492 AATKQDFWQFSEAG
+1492 AASKQDFWQFSEAG

-1513 INYENHNADPNIEII
+1513 INYEKHNAEPNIQII
-1528 ENSELLN
+1528 ENSDMLGKN
-1535 NDKDFYRIEKIKF
+1535 KDFYRVEKMKF
-1548 GGSPR
+1548 DKTQVSPYK
-1553 SPDNSRI
+1553 SKI
-1560 IYNHNITITG
+1560 IYNDNITITG
-1570 IPPQAYEYKVSGKS
+1570 IPLGVYDYKIKGKS
-1584 PLEWLLE
+1584 PIEWLLE
-1591 RYQVTIDTGIGG
+1591 RYRVTFDTE
-1603 RPGSNI
+1603 RGSGI

-1636 TSRVISKLPDIPE
+1636 TCRVISKLPDIPE

>member
-1 MATTQQQETTGSFNT
+1 MASIQQQETTGSFNT

-21 RALSSEPRT
+21 RALSSEPRA

-54 QIYTWAECPDTSG
+54 QVYTWAECPGTSG

-80 DERCAIQCKFYA
+80 DEHCAIQCKFYA

-134 KGQDKI
+134 DGQEKV

-175 HQKEALKDVLAG
+175 HQKEALKDVIKG
-187 FQQDDVGQLIMAC
+187 FQHEDVGQLIMAC

-210 IAEEMVP
+210 IAEEMAP

-299 NNVVFGTYQSIEV
+299 NNVVFGTYQSIER
-312 VIKAQRLGAPE
+312 VIEAQQLGAPE

-377 KKVET
+377 KKVKT

-395 IFGNEFHRLNFAKA
+395 IFGNEFHRLNFSKA
-409 VGEKL
+409 VEEKL

-437 TGKEIELSDA
+437 TGKEIELGDA
-447 AKIIGCWNGLAKRL
+447 AKIVGCWNGLAKRL

-500 EYHKEHKEIGDTAV
+500 EYHKKHKEIGNTDV

-536 WLKEDAGGNECRI
+536 WLKEDTGGNVCHI

-566 AVMFLRPRKSKI
+566 AVIFLRPRKSKI

-600 LPVFCNTDVPPEEA
+600 LPVFCNTNMSPEEA

-650 TSERILIDTVDASG
+650 TSGRILIDTVDISD
-664 VGNGDTDA
+664 VENGDTDTS
-672 AVTINSNI
+672 VTIDLNP
-680 QGELFDVQT
+680 QGELQFDTET
-689 LHRSIL
+689 LHRTIL
-695 ATLVMKCGTRRYWQ
+695 ATLVRKCGTRRYWQ

-724 RINSLVEDK
+724 RINSLVTDT
-733 NSQHHQKFNGFLKE
+733 NSKHHQKFKDFHNELKH
-747 LQGNLNPAITSEEAV
+747 NLNPAITAEEAV

-771 TPVFDALFEDYAFAE
+771 APVFNALFEDYNFVK

-791 QSLDKF
+791 QSLTKF
-797 IEAIEYHKLAAEAKE
+797 LEVIEYHKLAAEVGE
-812 LDRFFKN
+812 LEKFFKN
-819 VKANV
+819 VKTNV

-846 KAFTKYADRLGIV
+846 KTFKKQAERLGIV
-859 YTPVEI
+859 YTPVEV
-865 VDFILHSADD
+865 VDFILNSADD

-884 LTSKGVNILDPFTGT
+884 LTSQGINILDPFTGT

-905 LLQLGLISKQDLA
+905 LLQLGLISKQDLF
-918 RKYAS
+918 RKY
-923 ELHAN
+923 ETEMHAN

-952 EEGADSTEE
+952 EADATEE
-961 IKEARKQKQQQN
+961 IKEARKKKQQQN
-973 STYQQFP
+973 SAYKQFP

-985 DTFQMNEDDSDLI
+985 DTFQMNEDDSNLI
-998 KPKYIQGNPTQI
+998 TPKYIQGNPTQI
-1010 KKQKEQ
+1010 EKQKKQP
-1016 SIMVI
+1016 IMVI
-1021 VGNPPYSAGQK
+1021 VGNPPYSGGQK
-1032 SQNDNNPNLKYPL
+1032 NQNDKNPNLKYTR
-1045 LDKRIRT
+1045 LDERIRS
-1052 TYAAYSK
+1052 TYAAHSIATNK
-1059 NKIKKSVY
+1059 NYLY

-1081 KDEGMVTFVTNGNFL
+1081 ENEGMVAFVTNGGYL
-1096 DSKSMDGLRHCLPQE
+1096 DNPSMDGLRYCLQQE

-1121 GGSRHFGANVKKE
+1121 GDARTSGEMRRKEKGNIFKE
-1134 GESVFKQGS
+1134 GTRTS
-1143 RATITINFFIKSPE
+1143 ITINFFIKSPV
-1157 DKSIPHGIYYYQF
+1157 DKSVPKGIFYSQV
-1170 DDYLSRND
+1170 DDYLTSKE
-1178 KLKKLKE
+1178 KLQQLQELK
-1185 TKSANNIKWQEIQP
+1185 SVNNIKWKKIQP
-1199 DKNNDWINQRDPQFN
+1199 DKSNDWFKKRDPQFN
-1214 QYMPMG
+1214 QYLPM
-1220 SEDSKSYFIK
+1220 STDISKNYFTK
-1230 NFKHSSMTDS
+1230 NFKHSEIIDS
-1240 IFGIYSAGLV
+1240 IFGIYSAGLI
-1250 TSRDAWT
+1250 TRRDAWVY
-1257 CNYNKEELIKNMQSC
+1257 NYNKQELIKNMKSC

-1278 QRQDFHTEH
+1278 QRQNFYSKHSE
-1287 ADKINHLKLTDKIP
+1287 KINNLKLADKIP
-1301 YVQEFIKYDSKKIH
+1301 YVRKSIQYDSKKIH
-1315 WDVGKQR
+1315 WDTVNER
-1322 DLAQNK
+1322 DVAQNR
-1328 QAIFDEAKIRI
+1328 ISYFDEKKIRI
-1339 GLYMPF
+1339 GLYSPF
-1345 CKQHIYFDKQWNYSQ
+1345 CKRYLYFDRQWNSSQ
-1360 YRLPKLFPKHST
+1360 YRLPKFFPQANSQ
-1372 NNYTICVS
+1372 NMVICVTYI
-1380 KSPAGFSTTMINVIP
+1380 ADGFYVLMTDIIYSSSIVTNC
-1395 NYYILNHAQC
+1395 QS
-1405 FPRYCYNYSEAGKDD
+1405 FPRYCFNNAEAGKDD
-1420 LLSQSKDNKEYK
+1420 LLSQSNNDKEHEK
-1432 QEQRIDNISP
+1432 EQRIDNISP
-1442 QVVKLFQQQYK
+1442 QVVELFQQQYK
-1453 DNNIDADAI
+1453 DNSIDADTV
-1462 FYYVYGILHSPKYR
+1462 FYYVYGILHSPTYR
-1476 DRYSY
+1476 DRYAN
-1481 NLNKELPRIPY
+1481 NLSKELPRIPY
-1492 AATKQDFWQFSEAG
+1492 AASKQDFWQFSEAG
-1506 KQLGDWH
+1506 KQLGEWH
-1513 INYENHNADPNIEII
+1513 TNYEKHNVEPNIQII
-1528 ENSELLN
+1528 ENSDMLSK
-1535 NDKDFYRIEKIKF
+1535 DKDFYRIEKMKF
-1548 GGSPR
+1548 GGAHR
-1553 SPDNSRI
+1553 VPDKSKI
-1560 IYNHNITITG
+1560 IYNDNITITD
-1570 IPPQAYEYKVSGKS
+1570 IPSEAYEYKITGKS
-1584 PLEWLLE
+1584 PIEWLLE
-1591 RYQVTIDTGIGG
+1591 RYRVTFDTE
-1603 RPGSNI
+1603 RGSGI

-1636 TSRVISKLPDIPE
+1636 TCRVISKLPDIPE